1 MKFESPHNAGNLS
14 RLLHSVGGADAVK
27 RLAGPGIASFF
38 IKTLGAFLGYA
49 MMVLLARMMDAANYG
64 LFGVMLNASV
74 VGNTIV
80 AFGLPTLIMRLWPEN
95 LVKGKSGSARAAA
108 LHGFNII
115 LFVSII
121 AMVVAAA
128 MDWTGIGTAQLGI
141 KGGAMAIAL
150 LSAGGAFADYLSSL
164 LRAQNFTIWS
174 LAPRDIVWRVAT
186 PLSCGLLL
194 YFNKN
199 LTAIEAMLVTSAVMF
214 VTMIPQFWKSLHIV
228 RQITRGVKSTSEW
241 RQWRKILMPI
251 WGASILYAMIQ
262 QLDVVVVGTMV
273 GSNEAG
279 AYFAAQKTASLLSLT
294 MIAGGLIGAPLMA
307 GAYHGGK
314 IDELRRLLRFLSLA
328 IGASTILGV
337 LILSIIGPHL
347 LALFDEEYRTAYTVL
362 MILSVGFA
370 IDAMAGPSA
379 YLMQMTGLEKP
390 CLVIMAIAYAIVLT
404 LQFIFVPTYG
414 MIAAAL
420 SNTAGS
426 MFWSISAV
434 MLLRHYRGVDPSV
447 LSFFKKKQTQ

>member
-1 MKFESPHNAGNLS
+1 M
-14 RLLHSVGGADAVK
+14 
-27 RLAGPGIASFF
+27 
-38 IKTLGAFLGYA
+38 
-49 MMVLLARMMDAANYG
+49 
-64 LFGVMLNASV
+64 
-74 VGNTIV
+74 
-80 AFGLPTLIMRLWPEN
+80 
-95 LVKGKSGSARAAA
+95 
-108 LHGFNII
+108 
-115 LFVSII
+115 
-121 AMVVAAA
+121 
-128 MDWTGIGTAQLGI
+128 
-141 KGGAMAIAL
+141 
-150 LSAGGAFADYLSSL
+150 
-164 LRAQNFTIWS
+164 
-174 LAPRDIVWRVAT
+174 
-186 PLSCGLLL
+186 
-194 YFNKN
+194 
-199 LTAIEAMLVTSAVMF
+199 
-214 VTMIPQFWKSLHIV
+214 
-228 RQITRGVKSTSEW
+228 
-241 RQWRKILMPI
+241 
-251 WGASILYAMIQ
+251 
-262 QLDVVVVGTMV
+262 
-273 GSNEAG
+273 
-279 AYFAAQKTASLLSLT
+279 
-294 MIAGGLIGAPLMA
+294 
-307 GAYHGGK
+307 
-314 IDELRRLLRFLSLA
+314 RRLLRFLSLA